1 MIYAVTFRDRS
12 LYESEELQA
21 RESDA
26 APFVAKWKAL
36 ADFDNGDRLYPDG
49 LIDLLRA
56 DAGGSH

>member
-1 MIYAVTFRDRS
+1 MIYAVTFRDCS